1 MLLDIEQENG
11 KIRMSYYD
19 QEGNTQ
25 FKDYHSP
32 AIGNWNVC
40 SPSDRKKSED
50 FLNWDGRPVKSVK
63 DRKLDKFAMT
73 QFLEELPQEDQDLL
87 FGYNFPKVYFV
98 DIEVEITEG
107 FPEAEKAENPITAF
121 AIVTPTGQSI
131 VLATRDL
138 TNEEQKKIQTQ
149 VDDYFEESG
158 FKFNFVFKKFESE
171 YDMLYTYLHSFM
183 RKFPMVTGWNF
194 VQFDWKYIVNRCRRL
209 GIDPA
214 IASPSGR
221 LWGRDE
227 FPQHVGVLDYL
238 DLYRKWDRT
247 VDIKENYT
255 LDWTAEKITGLKK
268 IKYTG
273 TLQDLY
279 EQDYAKYIY
288 YNVVDTA
295 LVFLI
300 HQKIKTMEIALTI
313 ANMCKISLYK
323 AASPVAI
330 TESLLCRKFLD
341 QKKVMAW
348 DPYKGKTSRPGQYT
362 GAYVKQPI
370 VGMHRAVACFDF
382 ASLYPSIMRQIN
394 VSPDSF
400 IKKVDPTKKDQEVAE
415 DRIVSVT
422 GAVYKTEESI
432 LKQILGD
439 LYSKRKVY
447 KKTYFDLSMDADKLE
462 KEIKEL
468 ESQV

>member
-1 MLLDIEQENG
+1 MLLDIEQSGG
-11 KIRMSYYD
+11 KIKMSYYD
-19 QEGNTQ
+19 EEGNTK
-25 FKDYHSP
+25 FKEYHV
-32 AIGNWNVC
+32 ADIGNWNIC
-40 SPSDRKKSED
+40 SPSDRKASTE
-50 FLNWDGRPVKSVK
+50 FTNWDGRPVKRVK
-63 DRKLDKFAMT
+63 DNKYDKFAMT
-73 QFLEELPQEDQDLL
+73 QFLEELPQEDQDSL

-107 FPEAEKAENPITAF
+107 FPEAEKAENPITTF
-121 AIVTPTGQSI
+121 AIVTPSGQSI

-138 TNEEQKKIQTQ
+138 TFDEQNSIQKS
-149 VDDYFEESG
+149 VDEYFKDTDY
-158 FKFNFVFKKFESE
+158 KFNFVFKKFESE
-171 YDMLYTYLHSFM
+171 YDMIYTFLSSFM

-194 VQFDWKYIVNRCRRL
+194 IAFDWKYIVNRCKRL
-209 GIDPA
+209 GIDPG
-214 IASPSGR
+214 IASPSGV

-227 FPQHVGVLDYL
+227 LPQHVGVLDYL

-273 TLQDLY
+273 TLQDLF
-279 EQDYAKYIY
+279 EQDYEKYIY

-300 HQKIKTMEIALTI
+300 HNKIKTLEIALTI
-313 ANMCKISLYK
+313 ANICKISLYK

-330 TESLLCRKFLD
+330 TESLLCRKFLE
-341 QKKVMAW
+341 KKQVMGW
-348 DPYKGKTSRPGQYT
+348 DPYKTRASAKGQYA

-400 IKKVDPTKKDQEVAE
+400 IKKVDPALRENE
-415 DRIVSVT
+415 LSEERIVSVT
-422 GAVYKTEESI
+422 GAVYQKEESI
-432 LKQILGD
+432 LKQILAD
-439 LYSKRKVY
+439 LYSKRRTY
-447 KKTYFDLSMDADKLE
+447 KKTYFELSVEADKLE

-468 ESQV
+468 EKEI